1 MKTLKVENAPKVDN
15 PHKVNSR
22 KLYSKKHG
30 SIMHIQLEPGES
42 LLKHIT
48 PVDVAFY
55 VLEGKG
61 TVQIGE
67 EKMEVDKDT
76 LIESPANILHC
87 WYNTGSEQLRILVV
101 KMPKPTTPTKFLEK
115 R

>member
-1 MKTLKVENAPKVDN
+1 MIIIKHDEAPKIDN

-22 KLYSKKHG
+22 KLYDKKEA
-30 SIMHIQLEPGES
+30 SIIHLTLEPGES

-48 PVDVAFY
+48 SVDVAFY

-67 EKMEVDKDT
+67 EKKAVEQDT
-76 LIESPANILHC
+76 LIESPANIMHC
-87 WYNTGSEQLRILVV
+87 WYNESEKKLRVLVI
-101 KMPKPTTPTKFLEK
+101 KTPKPTSPTKFLEK